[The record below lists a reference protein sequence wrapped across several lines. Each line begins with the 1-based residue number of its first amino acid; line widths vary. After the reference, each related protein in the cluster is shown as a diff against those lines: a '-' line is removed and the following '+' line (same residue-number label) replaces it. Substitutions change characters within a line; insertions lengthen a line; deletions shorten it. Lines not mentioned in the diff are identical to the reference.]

1 MTFAADNID
10 FLAEQLASPRHEA
23 AARGADVVL
32 AELGIG
38 YRTLPYAFRVD
49 AQELADL
56 ERATVLLAD
65 AQNTLL
71 SHLVAQHSPEDLSA
85 MFSVPGPMAAQ
96 LDWPTVATRNLRAL
110 RADIIPT
117 DTGYAFC
124 EVNHFCAVGGCDA
137 YYSAIAYADLLGQPM
152 AGVSPMRQLAVQ
164 YADAMLANGWTRFV
178 ILDSSKHRPQGF
190 GEHVM
195 LQRFLHWL
203 LPEVEIHYCDEL
215 TFPQRWLASS
225 EAERTLVHRLATYED
240 TDDEGALLV
249 RLRDSGI
256 AFSCMFEAELRMHR
270 RWFSMLCDPAWQR
283 LLREEEVEAIRRFV
297 PHTFDL
303 SPDRLDEVIADKDEL
318 VFKRSW
324 SYGGKGVLVGAEYD
338 TDHLRKLLTADTAG
352 WNCQQRVRAEILDVT
367 GLGGHVRRTHFVLGM
382 FLYGDGPSGLLVRG
396 SEEAV
401 VNVSRGGGVSWAFA
415 T

>member
-1 MTFAADNID
+1 MTFVADNID

-23 AARGADVVL
+23 AARGADLVL
-32 AELGIG
+32 DELGIA

-65 AQNTLL
+65 AQDTLL
-71 SHLVAQHSPEDLSA
+71 THLVAQHSPDELSA

-96 LDWPTVATRNLRAL
+96 LDWPTVATRGMRAL

-137 YYSAIAYADLLGQPM
+137 YYSALAYADLLGRPM

-164 YADAMLANGWTRFV
+164 YADAMRANGWTRLV

-203 LPEVEIHYCDEL
+203 LPEAEIHYCDEL
-215 TFPQRWLASS
+215 TFPQRWLASG
-225 EAERTLVHRLATYED
+225 RGQPDPRPPV
-240 TDDEGALLV
+240 DD
-249 RLRDSGI
+249 LRG
-256 AFSCMFEAELRMHR
+256 HR
-270 RWFSMLCDPAWQR
+270 RRGCPAGAAARQR
-283 LLREEEVEAIRRFV
+283 
-297 PHTFDL
+297 H
-303 SPDRLDEVIADKDEL
+303 
-318 VFKRSW
+318 
-324 SYGGKGVLVGAEYD
+324 
-338 TDHLRKLLTADTAG
+338 
-352 WNCQQRVRAEILDVT
+352 
-367 GLGGHVRRTHFVLGM
+367 
-382 FLYGDGPSGLLVRG
+382 GLLVHVRSRAPDAPPVVLAAVRSRRG
-396 SEEAV
+396 SACCARRR
-401 VNVSRGGGVSWAFA
+401 SRRSAGSSR
-415 T
+415 TPST

>member
-1 MTFAADNID
+1 MTFAADNLD

-23 AARGADVVL
+23 AARGADAVL
-32 AELGIG
+32 DELGIG
-38 YRTLPYAFRVD
+38 YRTLPYAFRLD
-49 AQELADL
+49 AGELADL

-65 AQNTLL
+65 AQDTLL
-71 SHLVAQHSPEDLSA
+71 SHLVARHSPDELTA

-96 LDWPTVATRNLRAL
+96 LDWPTVASRGMRAL

-137 YYSAIAYADLLGQPM
+137 YYSAAAYADLLGRPM
-152 AGVSPMRQLAVQ
+152 AGVSPMRQLAFQ
-164 YADAMLANGWTRFV
+164 YADAMRANGWTRFV
-178 ILDSSKHRPQGF
+178 ILESSKHRPQGF

-195 LQRFLHWL
+195 LQRFLRWL
-203 LPEVEIHYCDEL
+203 LPEAEIHFCDEL
-215 TFPQRWLASS
+215 SFPERWLTPA
-225 EAERTLVHRLATYED
+225 EAERTLVHRLTTFED

-249 RLRDSGI
+249 RLRDSGMT
-256 AFSCMFEAELRMHR
+256 FSCMFEAELRMHR
-270 RWFSMLCDPAWQR
+270 RWFSLLCDPGWQR
-283 LLREEEVEAIRRFV
+283 LLRPEQVEVIRRFV

-303 SPDRLDEVIADKDEL
+303 TPDRLEEVVADRDEL

-324 SYGGKGVLVGAEYD
+324 SYGGKNVLVGADYD
-338 TDHLRKLLTADTAG
+338 AEQLRGLLSADLDG
-352 WNCQQRVRAEILDVT
+352 WNCQRRVRAQTLDLIDLE
-367 GLGGHVRRTHFVLGM
+367 GRARRHHFVLGM
-382 FLYGDGPSGLLVRG
+382 FVYGDGPSGLLVRG
-396 SEEAV
+396 SGEAV